1 MREICTKA
9 VLSSPSISVSEESL
23 HSNIDSDQLFLAQYG
38 GINATGQYSVRFFLG
53 ID

>member
-1 MREICTKA
+1 MREICTRA
-9 VLSSPSISVSEESL
+9 GLSSPSISVSEKSR
-23 HSNIDSDQLFLAQYG
+23 HSNIDSDQLFMIQYG